1 MKNNDI
7 TRRYRTRFII
17 HILLAA
23 FAVCVVESLLIFNMG
38 RLAGRFSAGESAAG
52 PAGFTPSEVLLF
64 ILSAV
69 LLFVFI
75 FYMLERRTLR
85 YLRTISDA
93 VSDIA
98 GGDLD
103 RKLEVE
109 GDDEFSL
116 MAQNIN
122 TMAGDIKLMLEHER
136 ESEKNRN
143 QLITNI
149 AHDLKTPLTSVIGY
163 LDLLSGRTGVR
174 LTPEQQHNYLIIVC
188 NKAKRLEQLIED
200 LFGFTKLSFGKMTMQ
215 PVYIDIVKLLSQL
228 LEEQYP
234 EFRKYGMSYELKS
247 NVDSLEIT
255 ADSTLI
261 ARLFENLIGNAI
273 KYGEEGKRVEVRITH
288 DPENDAVAVAVK
300 NYGFVIPEEEQSKI
314 FEKFYRVDKARS
326 SNKGGSGLGL
336 AIAKD
341 IAELHDGSISVSSDL
356 SGTVF
361 TVRLRVHLVITK
373 EYLRRA

>member
-1 MKNNDI
+1 
-7 TRRYRTRFII
+7 
-17 HILLAA
+17 
-23 FAVCVVESLLIFNMG
+23 VS
-38 RLAGRFSAGESAAG
+38 
-52 PAGFTPSEVLLF
+52 FTPSEVLLF

-69 LLFVFI
+69 LLFAFL
-75 FYMLERRTLR
+75 FYLLERRSLR

-103 RKLEVE
+103 REIAVE

-122 TMAGDIKLMLEHER
+122 NMAGDIKVMLARER

-143 QLITNI
+143 ELITNI

-163 LDLLSGRTGVR
+163 LDLLSGRTGVE
-174 LTPEQQHNYLIIVC
+174 LTQEQQHNYLVIVC

-200 LFGFTKLSFGKMTMQ
+200 LFGFTKLSFGKMTMR
-215 PVYIDIVKLLSQL
+215 PVYIDIVKLLEQL

-234 EFRKYGMSYELKS
+234 EFEKYGMSYDLKS

-255 ADSTLI
+255 GDSTLI

-300 NYGFVIPEEEQSKI
+300 NYGFVIPEEEQTKI

-341 IAELHDGSISVSSDL
+341 IAELHDGSISVTSDL

-361 TVRLRVHLVITK
+361 TVRLRVHLNITK